1 MSYGGDSV
9 ASVHPLHN
17 LRGILTDKLWMS
29 LIGVVVVLLVTVAYL
44 FNNVLDTPILRGT
57 KTVNVELT
65 STGGLFEGSA
75 VTYRGVK
82 VGKVNQ
88 IRLTADGVVAKV
100 VITSSDDIPA
110 DSVVK
115 VRSLSPVGEQ
125 YLDFQP
131 KTSRGPYLKDGS
143 VIPATSTD
151 LPKTL
156 ASTVISVNK
165 LLDQIDSR
173 QLHTLL
179 TELSTG
185 LAGTGEQMGKL
196 VDQGSELLAQ
206 LDELWPETDRLLT
219 NGNTVLSIGTDKADD
234 IRTLASSAREFAA
247 FLKNYDPELRSTLA
261 SAPTHVAE
269 LQQLIEDMD
278 GYVPRFLDAAVLVSN
293 LFRSYAPHL
302 GVILAEYSGG
312 LSVIPRAIKNGKIQ
326 IEGIP
331 QRPTVCKYDTARMDP
346 TSPKRREMVTTG
358 HCPDSAPNLQRG
370 AAHAPGPVDE

>member
-1 MSYGGDSV
+1 MSFGGDSV
-9 ASVHPLHN
+9 ARVRPLHN
-17 LRGILTDKLWMS
+17 LRGILADRLWLS
-29 LIGVVVVLLVTVAYL
+29 LIGVIVVLLVTLAYL

-57 KTVNVELT
+57 KTIRVELS
-65 STGGLFEGSA
+65 STGGLFEGSS

-82 VGKVNQ
+82 IGKVHQ
-88 IRLTADGVVAKV
+88 IKLTSDGVEAKV
-100 VITSSDDIPA
+100 VITSSDKIPA

-131 KTSRGPYLKDGS
+131 KTSRGPYLHDGS

-185 LAGTGEQMGKL
+185 LAGTGEQIGKL
-196 VDQGSELLAQ
+196 VDQGSQLLAQ
-206 LDELWPETDRLLT
+206 LDELWPETDRLIT
-219 NGNTVLSIGTDKADD
+219 NGNTVLSIGTEKADD
-234 IRTLASSAREFAA
+234 IRTLASSAKEFAA
-247 FLKNYDPELRSTLA
+247 FLKNYDPELRNTLQTG
-261 SAPTHVAE
+261 PQHLEE
-269 LQQLIEDMD
+269 LQQLLDDMN
-278 GYVPRFLDAAVLVSN
+278 GYLPKFLSTAVLVSN

-302 GVILAEYSGG
+302 GAILADYSGG
-312 LSVIPRAIKNGKIQ
+312 LSVIPRAIKNGTVQ

-331 QRPTVCKYDTARMDP
+331 QRPTVCRYGTTMRQPTDP
-346 TSPKRREMVTTG
+346 VRRPMVTTG
-358 HCPDSAPNLQRG
+358 HCPGSALNLQRG
-370 AAHAPGPVDE
+370 AAHAPGPVHE

>member
-1 MSYGGDSV
+1 MSFGGDSV
-9 ASVHPLHN
+9 ARVRPLHTV
-17 LRGILTDKLWMS
+17 RGILADRLWLS
-29 LIGVVVVLLVTVAYL
+29 LIGVIVVLLLTVAYL

-57 KTVNVELT
+57 KTVKVELA

-82 VGKVNQ
+82 IGKVHR
-88 IRLTADGVVAKV
+88 ITLTADGVEAKV
-100 VITSSDDIPA
+100 VITSSDKIPT
-110 DSVVK
+110 DSLVK

-131 KTSRGPYLKDGS
+131 NVSHGPFLKDGS
-143 VIPATSTD
+143 VIPATSVD

-165 LLDQIDSR
+165 LLDQIDAR

-185 LAGTGEQMGKL
+185 LEGTGQEMGKL
-196 VDQGSELLAQ
+196 VDQGSQLLAQ

-234 IRTLASSAREFAA
+234 IRTLASSAKKFAA
-247 FLKNYDPELRSTLA
+247 FLKDYDPTLRRTLQT
-261 SAPTHVAE
+261 APAHVTA
-269 LQQLIEDMD
+269 LQQLLDDIT
-278 GYVPRFLDAAVLVSN
+278 GHLPGFLDEAVTVSN

-302 GVILAEYSGG
+302 GVILGEYAGG
-312 LSVIPRAIKNGKIQ
+312 LSVIPRAIRNGIVQ

-331 QRPTVCKYDTARMDP
+331 QRPTVCRYDIT
-346 TSPKRREMVTTG
+346 RREPTNPVRRPMVTTG
-358 HCPDSAPNLQRG
+358 TCPDSAPNLQRG
-370 AAHAPGPVDE
+370 AAHAPGPVPE